1 MIFPILGNNIYANAL
16 FSFTNNCKIVMVEKE
31 KTIEAGAE
39 VVEAPKMPAYRE
51 RLRKRNPDRE
61 FNSDEDWDN
70 AAEEAFA
77 EDEETINVFKD
88 NNKIIDEVI
97 ASDKDLAAIIAD
109 IVANH
114 IPFRAAVAKRF
125 SPEDLVAKEGDDD
138 YEYYQK
144 SYEERVATGREIQRI
159 AQERLKNEDEAYD
172 NIDAF
177 CEKKG
182 YSDEDKKEFIGYIN
196 DFYNS
201 LSMRK
206 ITPEILQTID
216 NARHYEDDMA
226 SAEENG
232 FVAGKNENIAAKR
245 AAEKERAAADGVP
258 APRGAGAPLVD
269 APAKKTNPMFEGIKS
284 RNLV

>member
-1 MIFPILGNNIYANAL
+1 M
-16 FSFTNNCKIVMVEKE
+16 
-31 KTIEAGAE
+31 TIETGAE
-39 VVEAPKMPAYRE
+39 VAEAPKLPAYRE
-51 RLRKRNPDRE
+51 RLKKRYADRE
-61 FNSDEDWDN
+61 FNTDEDWDN
-70 AAEEAFA
+70 AAEEAYA
-77 EDEETINVFKD
+77 EDEETLNVFKD
-88 NNKIIDEVI
+88 NNKVIDEII

-144 SYEERVATGREIQRI
+144 SYEERVATGREIQKI

-177 CEKKG
+177 CEQKG
-182 YSDEDKKEFIGYIN
+182 YSDEDKKEFIGFIN
-196 DFYNS
+196 EFYNS

-206 ITPEILQTID
+206 ITPEILQTLD

-245 AAEKERAAADGVP
+245 AANNSRAAADGVP
-258 APRGAGAPLVD
+258 VPQGGGAPIVET
-269 APAKKTNPMFEGIKS
+269 PKKKENPFFSDMK
-284 RNLV
+284 RRDYV

>member
-1 MIFPILGNNIYANAL
+1 
-16 FSFTNNCKIVMVEKE
+16 MVEKE
-31 KTIEAGAE
+31 KTIEAGVE
-39 VVEAPKMPAYRE
+39 VAEAPKLPAYRE
-51 RLRKRNPDRE
+51 RLKKRFADRE

-70 AAEEAFA
+70 AAEEAYA
-77 EDEETINVFKD
+77 EDEESLNVFKD

-144 SYEERVATGREIQRI
+144 SYEERVATGKEIQRI

-182 YSDEDKKEFIGYIN
+182 YTDEDKKEFIGYIN
-196 DFYNS
+196 EFYNS

-206 ITPEILQTID
+206 ITPDILQTID
-216 NARHYEDDMA
+216 NARHYEEDMA
-226 SAEENG
+226 NAEENG
-232 FVAGKNENIAAKR
+232 FVAGKNENISAKR
-245 AAEKERAAADGVP
+245 AAENNKAKADGVP
-258 APRGAGAPLVD
+258 VPHSAGSPIVE
-269 APAKKTNPMFEGIKS
+269 APARKTNPMFEGIKP
-284 RNLV
+284 RNIV

>member
-1 MIFPILGNNIYANAL
+1 MGNNIYAKSI
-16 FSFTNNCKIVMVEKE
+16 FSFTNNVEIIMVEKE

-39 VVEAPKMPAYRE
+39 VAEAPKMPAYRE
-51 RLRKRNPDRE
+51 RLKKRFADRE

-70 AAEEAFA
+70 AAEEAYA
-77 EDEETINVFKD
+77 EDEESINVFKD

-125 SPEDLVAKEGDDD
+125 SPEDLVAKEGDED
-138 YEYYQK
+138 YDYYQK
-144 SYEERVATGREIQRI
+144 SYEERVATGKEIQRI

-177 CEKKG
+177 CEQKG
-182 YSDEDKKEFIGYIN
+182 YSDEDKKEFIGFIN
-196 DFYNS
+196 EFYNS

-206 ITPEILQTID
+206 ITPEVLQTLD
-216 NARHYEDDMA
+216 NARHYEEDMA
-226 SAEENG
+226 SAEESG

-245 AAEKERAAADGVP
+245 ANEKSKAMADGVP
-258 APRGAGAPLVD
+258 VPQGGGAPVVE
-269 APAKKTNPMFEGIKS
+269 APKKAENPMFSDIKK
-284 RNLV
+284 RNYV

>member
-1 MIFPILGNNIYANAL
+1 MQKVYFRSQIIENFI
-16 FSFTNNCKIVMVEKE
+16 MVETE

-39 VVEAPKMPAYRE
+39 VMEAPKMPAWK
-51 RLRKRNPDRE
+51 KRIKGRYADRE

-77 EDEETINVFKD
+77 EDEESIKVFTD

-97 ASDKDLAAIIAD
+97 ASDKDLSAILAD
-109 IVANH
+109 IIANH

-125 SPEDLVAKEGDDD
+125 SPEDLVAKEGDED
-138 YEYYQK
+138 YDYYQK

-177 CEKKG
+177 CEQKG
-182 YSDEDKKEFIGYIN
+182 YSDEEKKEFIGFIN
-196 DFYNS
+196 EFYNS

-216 NARHYEDDMA
+216 NARHYEEDMA
-226 SAEENG
+226 SAEETG
-232 FVAGKNENIAAKR
+232 FVAGKNENIAATR
-245 AAEKERAAADGVP
+245 ASEKAKANASGVP
-258 APRGAGAPLVD
+258 TPMSSGAPVKD
-269 APAKKTNPMFEGIKS
+269 APEKKENPFFAGMKN
-284 RNLV
+284 RNIV

>member
-1 MIFPILGNNIYANAL
+1 
-16 FSFTNNCKIVMVEKE
+16 MVENE

-51 RLRKRNPDRE
+51 RLKKRFADRE

-77 EDEETINVFKD
+77 EDEESINVFKD

-125 SPEDLVAKEGDDD
+125 APEDLIAKEGDED
-138 YEYYQK
+138 YDYYQK
-144 SYEERVATGREIQRI
+144 SYEERVATGKEIQRI

-182 YSDEDKKEFIGYIN
+182 YSDEDKKEFIKFIN
-196 DFYNS
+196 EFYNS

-216 NARHYEDDMA
+216 NARHYEEDMA

-232 FVAGKNENIAAKR
+232 FVAGKNENISATR
-245 AAEKERAAADGVP
+245 AAEKNKAAADGVP
-258 APRGAGAPLVD
+258 VPQGGGAPVAE
-269 APAKKTNPMFEGIKS
+269 APEKKANPMFADLKK
-284 RNLV
+284 RNYV

>member
-1 MIFPILGNNIYANAL
+1 MGINFYAINI
-16 FSFTNNCKIVMVEKE
+16 FSFTNNELIVMVEKE
-31 KTIEAGAE
+31 KTIETGVE
-39 VVEAPKMPAYRE
+39 VTEEPKMPAYRE
-51 RLRKRNPDRE
+51 RLKKRFTDRE

-77 EDEETINVFKD
+77 EDEESINVFKD
-88 NNKIIDEVI
+88 NNKIIDEII

-125 SPEDLVAKEGDDD
+125 DPEDLIAKEGDDD

-144 SYEERVATGREIQRI
+144 SYEERVANGKEIQNI

-182 YSDEDKKEFIGYIN
+182 YSDEDKKEFIGFIN
-196 DFYNS
+196 EFYNS

-206 ITPEILQTID
+206 ITPEILQTLD

-226 SAEENG
+226 SAEEEG

-245 AAEKERAAADGVP
+245 ISEKRAAAGDGVP
-258 APRGAGAPLVD
+258 TPSSTGAPVVQ
-269 APAKKTNPMFEGIKS
+269 APEKKVNPMFSDIKK
-284 RNLV
+284 RNYV

>member
-1 MIFPILGNNIYANAL
+1 
-16 FSFTNNCKIVMVEKE
+16 MVEKE
-31 KTIEAGAE
+31 KTIETGVE
-39 VVEAPKMPAYRE
+39 VEETPKLPAYRE
-51 RLRKRNPDRE
+51 RIKKRYADRE
-61 FNSDEDWDN
+61 FSSDEDWDN

-125 SPEDLVAKEGDDD
+125 SPEDLVAKEGDED

-144 SYEERVATGREIQRI
+144 SYEERVATGKEIQRI

-172 NIDAF
+172 NIDKF
-177 CEKKG
+177 CEEKG
-182 YSDEDKKEFIGYIN
+182 YSDEDKKEFIKFIN
-196 DFYNS
+196 EFYNS

-206 ITPEILQTID
+206 ITPEVLKTLD

-245 AAEKERAAADGVP
+245 AAEKSKTVADGVP
-258 APRGAGAPLVD
+258 VPQGGGAPVTE
-269 APAKKTNPMFEGIKS
+269 APAKKVNPMFAGIKQ

>member
-1 MIFPILGNNIYANAL
+1 MGNNNYANSI
-16 FSFTNNCKIVMVEKE
+16 FSFTNNVEIIMVENE
-31 KTIEAGAE
+31 KTIEAGVE
-39 VVEAPKMPAYRE
+39 VVESPKMPAYRE
-51 RLRKRNPDRE
+51 RLKKRFADRE

-77 EDEETINVFKD
+77 EDEESINVFKD

-125 SPEDLVAKEGDDD
+125 SPEDLVAKEGDED
-138 YEYYQK
+138 YDYYQK
-144 SYEERVATGREIQRI
+144 SYEERVATGKEIQRI

-182 YSDEDKKEFIGYIN
+182 YSDDDKKEFIKFIN
-196 DFYNS
+196 EFYNS

-206 ITPEILQTID
+206 ITPEILQTLD

-226 SAEENG
+226 SAEESG

-245 AAEKERAAADGVP
+245 ASEKNKAAADGVP
-258 APRGAGAPLVD
+258 VPQGGGAPVVE
-269 APAKKTNPMFEGIKS
+269 APAKKVNPMFEGIKK
-284 RNLV
+284 RDLV

>member
-1 MIFPILGNNIYANAL
+1 
-16 FSFTNNCKIVMVEKE
+16 MVEKE
-31 KTIEAGAE
+31 KTIEAGVE
-39 VVEAPKMPAYRE
+39 VVEEPKMPAYRE
-51 RLRKRNPDRE
+51 RLKKRFADRE

-77 EDEETINVFKD
+77 EDEESITVFKD

-125 SPEDLVAKEGDDD
+125 SPEDLIAKEGDED
-138 YEYYQK
+138 YDYYQK
-144 SYEERVATGREIQRI
+144 SYEERVATGKEIQRI

-182 YSDEDKKEFIGYIN
+182 YDDEAKKEFIGYIN

-216 NARHYEDDMA
+216 NARHYEEDMEA
-226 SAEENG
+226 AEESG
-232 FVAGKNENIAAKR
+232 FVAGKNEKIAATR
-245 AAEKERAAADGVP
+245 ASEKKNASADGVP
-258 APRGAGAPLVD
+258 VPQGGGAPMIE
-269 APAKKTNPMFEGIKS
+269 PKKKDVNPMFADIKK
-284 RNLV
+284 RNYV

>member
-1 MIFPILGNNIYANAL
+1 MD
-16 FSFTNNCKIVMVEKE
+16 EKE
-31 KTIEAGAE
+31 KTIEAGTE
-39 VVEAPKMPAYRE
+39 VAEAPKLPAYRE
-51 RLRKRNPDRE
+51 RLKKRYADRE

-70 AAEEAFA
+70 AAEEAYA
-77 EDEETINVFKD
+77 EDEESIKVFQD

-109 IVANH
+109 IIANH

-125 SPEDLVAKEGDDD
+125 SPEDLVAKEGDED
-138 YEYYQK
+138 YDYYQK
-144 SYEERVATGREIQRI
+144 SYEERVATGREIQKI

-182 YSDEDKKEFIGYIN
+182 YSDEEKKEFIGFIN
-196 DFYNS
+196 EFYNS

-232 FVAGKNENIAAKR
+232 FVAGKNENIAATR
-245 AAEKERAAADGVP
+245 AAENSKAAADGVP
-258 APRGAGAPLVD
+258 VPQSAGAPMVD
-269 APAKKTNPMFEGIKS
+269 APEKKKNPIFEGMKK
-284 RNLV
+284 RDYV

>member
-1 MIFPILGNNIYANAL
+1 
-16 FSFTNNCKIVMVEKE
+16 MVENE
-31 KTIEAGAE
+31 KTIDAGAE
-39 VVEAPKMPAYRE
+39 VVETPKMPAYRE
-51 RLRKRNPDRE
+51 RLKKRFADRE

-77 EDEETINVFKD
+77 EDEESINVFKD

-125 SPEDLVAKEGDDD
+125 SPEDLVAKEGDED
-138 YEYYQK
+138 YDYYQK
-144 SYEERVATGREIQRI
+144 SYEERVATGKEIQRI

-177 CEKKG
+177 CEDKG
-182 YSDEDKKEFIGYIN
+182 YSDEDKKEFIKFIN
-196 DFYNS
+196 EFYNS

-206 ITPEILQTID
+206 ITPEILKTID

-245 AAEKERAAADGVP
+245 AEEKSKAAADGVP
-258 APRGAGAPLVD
+258 VPQGGGAPVVE
-269 APAKKTNPMFEGIKS
+269 APVKKVNPMFEGIRK
-284 RNLV
+284 RDLV

>member
-1 MIFPILGNNIYANAL
+1 MN
-16 FSFTNNCKIVMVEKE
+16 EKE
-31 KTIEAGAE
+31 MTIETGAE
-39 VVEAPKMPAYRE
+39 VAEAPKLPAYRE
-51 RLRKRNPDRE
+51 RLKKRFADRE

-70 AAEEAFA
+70 AAEEAYA
-77 EDEETINVFKD
+77 EDEETLNVFKD
-88 NNKIIDEVI
+88 NNKVIDEII

-144 SYEERVATGREIQRI
+144 SYEERVATGKEIQRI

-177 CEKKG
+177 CEQKG
-182 YSDEDKKEFIGYIN
+182 YGEDAKKEFISFIN

-206 ITPEILQTID
+206 ITPEILQTLD

-226 SAEENG
+226 SAEESG

-245 AAEKERAAADGVP
+245 ASDKSVAAADGVP
-258 APRGAGAPLVD
+258 VPSGAGAPVTD
-269 APAKKTNPMFEGIKS
+269 APQKKENPFLADVVNK
-284 RNLV
+284 RKFV

>member
-1 MIFPILGNNIYANAL
+1 MTI
-16 FSFTNNCKIVMVEKE
+16 IVMDEKE

-39 VVEAPKMPAYRE
+39 VAEAPKMPAYRE
-51 RLRKRNPDRE
+51 RIKKRYADRE

-70 AAEEAFA
+70 AVEEAFA
-77 EDEETINVFKD
+77 EDEASINVFKD
-88 NNKIIDEVI
+88 NNKLIDEVI

-109 IVANH
+109 IVANR
-114 IPFRAAVAKRF
+114 IPFRAAIAKRF
-125 SPEDLVAKEGDDD
+125 SPEDLIAKEGDED
-138 YEYYQK
+138 YDYYQK
-144 SYEERVATGREIQRI
+144 SYEERVATGKEIQRI

-182 YSDEDKKEFIGYIN
+182 YSDEDKKEFIGFIN
-196 DFYNS
+196 EFYNS

-216 NARHYEDDMA
+216 NARHYEEDMA
-226 SAEENG
+226 SAEETG

-245 AAEKERAAADGVP
+245 AADKNKAVADGVP
-258 APRGAGAPLVD
+258 VPSGAGAPVVE
-269 APAKKTNPMFEGIKS
+269 AQQKKVNPMFEGIKD

>member
-1 MIFPILGNNIYANAL
+1 
-16 FSFTNNCKIVMVEKE
+16 MVEKE
-31 KTIEAGAE
+31 KTIEAGVE
-39 VVEAPKMPAYRE
+39 VVEEPKMPAYRE
-51 RLRKRNPDRE
+51 RLKKRYADRE

-77 EDEETINVFKD
+77 EDEESINVFKD

-97 ASDKDLAAIIAD
+97 ASDKDLADIIAD

-125 SPEDLVAKEGDDD
+125 SPEDLVPKKGDED
-138 YEYYQK
+138 YDYYQK
-144 SYEERVATGREIQRI
+144 SYEERIATGKEIQRI

-182 YSDEDKKEFIGYIN
+182 YSDEDKKEFIQFIN
-196 DFYNS
+196 EFYNS

-206 ITPEILQTID
+206 ITPETLQTLD

-226 SAEENG
+226 TAEENG

-245 AAEKERAAADGVP
+245 AEDNAKASADGVP
-258 APRGAGAPLVD
+258 VPQGAGAPVTQ
-269 APAKKTNPMFEGIKS
+269 APEKKVNPMFAGIKQ

>member
-1 MIFPILGNNIYANAL
+1 
-16 FSFTNNCKIVMVEKE
+16 MVEEE
-31 KTIEAGAE
+31 KTIEAE
-39 VVEAPKMPAYRE
+39 VQAVEEPKLPAYRE
-51 RLRKRNPDRE
+51 RLKKRFADRE

-70 AAEEAFA
+70 AAEEAYA
-77 EDEETINVFKD
+77 EDEESINVFKD

-125 SPEDLVAKEGDDD
+125 SPEDLIAKEGDED

-144 SYEERVATGREIQRI
+144 R
-159 AQERLKNEDEAYD
+159 YD

-182 YSDEDKKEFIGYIN
+182 YSDEDKKEFIGFIN
-196 DFYNS
+196 EFYNS

-206 ITPEILQTID
+206 ITPEILQTLD

-226 SAEENG
+226 SAEESG

-245 AAEKERAAADGVP
+245 AEEKSKAVADGVP
-258 APRGAGAPLVD
+258 VPQGSGASIVE
-269 APAKKTNPMFEGIKS
+269 APAKKENPMFKDIKK
-284 RNLV
+284 RNWV

>member
-1 MIFPILGNNIYANAL
+1 MGNNIYANII
-16 FSFTNNCKIVMVEKE
+16 FSFTNNFEIIMVETE

-39 VVEAPKMPAYRE
+39 VTEAPKLPAYRE
-51 RLRKRNPDRE
+51 RLKKRNPERE

-77 EDEETINVFKD
+77 EDEETIKVFRD
-88 NNKIIDEVI
+88 NNKIIDEVM
-97 ASDKDLAAIIAD
+97 ASDKDLAAVIAD
-109 IVANH
+109 IIANH

-125 SPEDLVAKEGDDD
+125 SPEDLVAKEGDED
-138 YEYYQK
+138 YDYYQK

-182 YSDEDKKEFIGYIN
+182 YSDEDKKEFIGFIN
-196 DFYNS
+196 EFYNS

-232 FVAGKNENIAAKR
+232 FVAGKNENIAATR
-245 AAEKERAAADGVP
+245 AAEKSKAAADGVP
-258 APRGAGAPLVD
+258 VPRSSGAPMVD
-269 APAKKTNPMFEGIKS
+269 APEKKTNPIFDGMKK
-284 RNLV
+284 RDYV

>member
-1 MIFPILGNNIYANAL
+1 
-16 FSFTNNCKIVMVEKE
+16 MVEKE

-39 VVEAPKMPAYRE
+39 VAEAPKLPAYRE
-51 RLRKRNPDRE
+51 RLKKRFADRE

-70 AAEEAFA
+70 AAEEAYA
-77 EDEETINVFKD
+77 EDEESLNVFKD

-144 SYEERVATGREIQRI
+144 SYEERVATGKEIQRI

-182 YSDEDKKEFIGYIN
+182 YTDEDKKEFIGYIN
-196 DFYNS
+196 EFYNS

-206 ITPEILQTID
+206 ITPDILQTID
-216 NARHYEDDMA
+216 NARHYEEDMA
-226 SAEENG
+226 NAEENG
-232 FVAGKNENIAAKR
+232 FVAGKNENISAKR
-245 AAEKERAAADGVP
+245 VADNSKAKADGVP
-258 APRGAGAPLVD
+258 VPHSAGSPIVE
-269 APAKKTNPMFEGIKS
+269 APARKTNPMFDGIKP

>member
-1 MIFPILGNNIYANAL
+1 MQILYFRSQNNVEI
-16 FSFTNNCKIVMVEKE
+16 IMVENE
-31 KTIEAGAE
+31 KTIEAGVE
-39 VVEAPKMPAYRE
+39 VVETPKMPAYRE
-51 RLRKRNPDRE
+51 RLKKRFADRE

-77 EDEETINVFKD
+77 EDEESINVFKD

-125 SPEDLVAKEGDDD
+125 SPEDLVAKEGDED
-138 YEYYQK
+138 YDYYQK
-144 SYEERVATGREIQRI
+144 SYEERVATGKEIQRI

-182 YSDEDKKEFIGYIN
+182 YSDDDKKEFIKFIN
-196 DFYNS
+196 EFYNS

-216 NARHYEDDMA
+216 NARHYEEDMA
-226 SAEENG
+226 SAEESG
-232 FVAGKNENIAAKR
+232 FVAGKNENIAATR
-245 AAEKERAAADGVP
+245 AADKSKAKADGVP
-258 APRGAGAPLVD
+258 VPQGGGAPVVE
-269 APAKKTNPMFEGIKS
+269 APARKINPMFEGIKK
-284 RNLV
+284 RDLV

>member
-1 MIFPILGNNIYANAL
+1 
-16 FSFTNNCKIVMVEKE
+16 MVEKE
-31 KTIEAGAE
+31 KTIDA
-39 VVEAPKMPAYRE
+39 VVVAAEAPQMPAYRE
-51 RLRKRNPDRE
+51 RLKKRFADRE

-77 EDEETINVFKD
+77 EDEESINVFKD
-88 NNKIIDEVI
+88 NNKIIDEI
-97 ASDKDLAAIIAD
+97 LASDKDLAAIIAD

-125 SPEDLVAKEGDDD
+125 SPEDLVAKKGDED
-138 YEYYQK
+138 YDYYQK
-144 SYEERVATGREIQRI
+144 SYEERVQTGREIQRI
-159 AQERLKNEDEAYD
+159 AQEKLKNEDEAYD

-177 CEKKG
+177 CEENG
-182 YSDEDKKEFIGYIN
+182 YSDEEKREFIGFIN

-206 ITPEILQTID
+206 ITPEILQTLD
-216 NARHYEDDMA
+216 NARHYEEDME

-232 FVAGKNENIAAKR
+232 FVAGKNENISSKR
-245 AAEKERAAADGVP
+245 ASEKNRASADGVP
-258 APRGAGAPLVD
+258 VPQGGGAPVVE
-269 APAKKTNPMFEGIKS
+269 APAKKPNPMFQGIKE

>member
-1 MIFPILGNNIYANAL
+1 
-16 FSFTNNCKIVMVEKE
+16 MVEKE
-31 KTIEAGAE
+31 KTIEAVAEGA
-39 VVEAPKMPAYRE
+39 EAPKLPAYRE
-51 RLRKRNPDRE
+51 RLRKRYADRE

-70 AAEEAFA
+70 AAEEAYA
-77 EDEETINVFKD
+77 EDEESINVFKD

-125 SPEDLVAKEGDDD
+125 SPEDLVAKEGDED
-138 YEYYQK
+138 YDYYQK
-144 SYEERVATGREIQRI
+144 SYEERVATGREIQRV
-159 AQERLKNEDEAYD
+159 AQERLKNEDEAYA

-177 CEKKG
+177 CDKKG
-182 YSDEDKKEFIGYIN
+182 YSEEDKREFIKYIN
-196 DFYNS
+196 EFYNS

-206 ITPEILQTID
+206 ITPDILQTID
-216 NARHYEDDMA
+216 NARHYEEDMA

-245 AAEKERAAADGVP
+245 MTTKDKAAADGVP
-258 APRGAGAPLVD
+258 VPQGAGAPVVD
-269 APAKKTNPMFEGIKS
+269 APEKKTNSFFDGMK
-284 RNLV
+284 RRDYV

>member
-1 MIFPILGNNIYANAL
+1 MQLVYFRSQINKIF
-16 FSFTNNCKIVMVEKE
+16 VMVEKE
-31 KTIEAGAE
+31 KTIEAVAEGA
-39 VVEAPKMPAYRE
+39 EAPKLPAYRE
-51 RLRKRNPDRE
+51 RLRKRYADRE

-70 AAEEAFA
+70 AAEEAYA
-77 EDEETINVFKD
+77 EDEESINVFKD

-125 SPEDLVAKEGDDD
+125 SPEDLVAKEGDED
-138 YEYYQK
+138 YDYYQK
-144 SYEERVATGREIQRI
+144 SYEERVATGREIQRV
-159 AQERLKNEDEAYD
+159 AQERLKNEDEAYA

-177 CEKKG
+177 CDKKG
-182 YSDEDKKEFIGYIN
+182 YSEEDKREFIKYIN
-196 DFYNS
+196 EFYNS

-206 ITPEILQTID
+206 ITPDILQTID
-216 NARHYEDDMA
+216 NARHYEEDMA

-245 AAEKERAAADGVP
+245 MTAKDKAAADGVP
-258 APRGAGAPLVD
+258 VPQGAGAPVVD
-269 APAKKTNPMFEGIKS
+269 APEKKTNSFFDGMK
-284 RNLV
+284 RRDYV

>member
-1 MIFPILGNNIYANAL
+1 
-16 FSFTNNCKIVMVEKE
+16 MVENE
-31 KTIEAGAE
+31 KTIEAGVEA
-39 VVEAPKMPAYRE
+39 VEAPKMPAYRE
-51 RLRKRNPDRE
+51 RLKKRFADRE

-77 EDEETINVFKD
+77 EDEESINVFKD

-125 SPEDLVAKEGDDD
+125 SPEDLIAKEGDED
-138 YEYYQK
+138 YDYYQK
-144 SYEERVATGREIQRI
+144 SYEERVATGKEIQRI

-182 YSDEDKKEFIGYIN
+182 YSDDDKKEFIKFIN
-196 DFYNS
+196 EFYNS

-216 NARHYEDDMA
+216 NARHYEEDMA

-232 FVAGKNENIAAKR
+232 FVAGKNENIAATR
-245 AAEKERAAADGVP
+245 AADKSKSKADGVP
-258 APRGAGAPLVD
+258 VPQGGGAPVVE
-269 APAKKTNPMFEGIKS
+269 APARKINPMFEGIKK
-284 RNLV
+284 RDLV

>member
-1 MIFPILGNNIYANAL
+1 ME
-16 FSFTNNCKIVMVEKE
+16 VKE
-31 KTIEAGAE
+31 KTIEAG
-39 VVEAPKMPAYRE
+39 VEAAETPKLPAYRE
-51 RLRKRNPDRE
+51 RLKKRYADRE

-70 AAEEAFA
+70 AAEEAYA
-77 EDEETINVFKD
+77 EDEESINVFKD
-88 NNKIIDEVI
+88 NNKVIDEVI

-125 SPEDLVAKEGDDD
+125 DPEDLVAKEGDDD

-144 SYEERVATGREIQRI
+144 SYEERVATGKEIQRL

-177 CEKKG
+177 CEEKG
-182 YSDEDKKEFIGYIN
+182 YSDEDKKEFIKFIN
-196 DFYNS
+196 EFYNS

-206 ITPEILQTID
+206 ITPDILKTLD

-226 SAEENG
+226 SAEESG

-245 AAEKERAAADGVP
+245 AEQKSQAAADGVP
-258 APRGAGAPLVD
+258 VPQGGGAPVTE
-269 APAKKTNPMFEGIKS
+269 APAKKVNPMFAGIKQ

>member
-1 MIFPILGNNIYANAL
+1 MGNKTYAKDIL
-16 FSFTNNCKIVMVEKE
+16 SFTNNCKLVMDEKE
-31 KTIEAGAE
+31 MTIETGVEVAE
-39 VVEAPKMPAYRE
+39 TPKMPAYRE
-51 RLRKRNPDRE
+51 RLKKRFADRE
-61 FNSDEDWDN
+61 FSSDEDWDN
-70 AAEEAFA
+70 AAEEAYA
-77 EDEETINVFKD
+77 EDEEALNVFRD
-88 NNKIIDEVI
+88 NNKVIDEII

-144 SYEERVATGREIQRI
+144 SYEERVATGKEIQRI

-177 CEKKG
+177 CKQKG
-182 YSDEDKKEFIGYIN
+182 YGDEAKKEFIGFIN

-206 ITPEILQTID
+206 ITPEILQTLD

-226 SAEENG
+226 SAEESG
-232 FVAGKNENIAAKR
+232 FVAGKNENISAKR
-245 AAEKERAAADGVP
+245 ATAKANAVADGVP
-258 APRGAGAPLVD
+258 VPSGAGAPVVE
-269 APAKKTNPMFEGIKS
+269 APKKKSNPFFDDMKK
-284 RNLV
+284 RDYV

>member
-1 MIFPILGNNIYANAL
+1 MGNNIYANII
-16 FSFTNNCKIVMVEKE
+16 FSFTNNFEIIMVETE

-39 VVEAPKMPAYRE
+39 VTEAPKLPAYRE
-51 RLRKRNPDRE
+51 RLKKRNPERE

-77 EDEETINVFKD
+77 EDEETIKVFRD
-88 NNKIIDEVI
+88 NNKIIDEVM
-97 ASDKDLAAIIAD
+97 ASDKDLAAVIAD
-109 IVANH
+109 IIANH

-125 SPEDLVAKEGDDD
+125 SPEDLVAKEGDED
-138 YEYYQK
+138 YDYYQK

-182 YSDEDKKEFIGYIN
+182 YSDEDKKEFIGFIN
-196 DFYNS
+196 EFYNS

-232 FVAGKNENIAAKR
+232 FVAGKNENIAATR
-245 AAEKERAAADGVP
+245 AAEKSKEAADGVP
-258 APRGAGAPLVD
+258 VPQSSGAPMVD
-269 APAKKTNPMFEGIKS
+269 APEKKKNPIFDGIK
-284 RNLV
+284 RRDYV

>member
-1 MIFPILGNNIYANAL
+1 ME
-16 FSFTNNCKIVMVEKE
+16 VKE
-31 KTIEAGAE
+31 KTIETGVEAA
-39 VVEAPKMPAYRE
+39 EAPKLPAYRE
-51 RLRKRNPDRE
+51 RLKKRYADRE

-70 AAEEAFA
+70 AAEEAYA
-77 EDEETINVFKD
+77 EDEESINVFKD
-88 NNKIIDEVI
+88 NNKVIDEVI

-125 SPEDLVAKEGDDD
+125 DPEDLVAKEGDDD

-144 SYEERVATGREIQRI
+144 SFEERVATGKEIQRI

-182 YSDEDKKEFIGYIN
+182 YSDEDKKEFIQFIN
-196 DFYNS
+196 EFYNS

-206 ITPEILQTID
+206 ITPDILQTLD
-216 NARHYEDDMA
+216 NVRHCEDDMA
-226 SAEENG
+226 TAAENG
-232 FVAGKNENIAAKR
+232 FVAGKNENISAKR
-245 AAEKERAAADGVP
+245 AEQKSQANADGVP
-258 APRGAGAPLVD
+258 VPQGGGAPVTE
-269 APAKKTNPMFEGIKS
+269 APARKVNPMFAGIKQ

>member
-1 MIFPILGNNIYANAL
+1 MGIKSRANNI
-16 FSFTNNCKIVMVEKE
+16 FSFTNNVIFVMDEKE
-31 KTIEAGAE
+31 KSIEAGVE
-39 VVEAPKMPAYRE
+39 VAEAPKMPAYRE
-51 RLRKRNPDRE
+51 RLKKRFADRE

-70 AAEEAFA
+70 AAEEAYA
-77 EDEETINVFKD
+77 EDEESINVFKD

-125 SPEDLVAKEGDDD
+125 SPDDLIAKEGDDD
-138 YEYYQK
+138 YDYYQK
-144 SYEERVATGREIQRI
+144 SYEERVATGKEIQRI

-177 CEKKG
+177 CAQKG
-182 YSDEDKKEFIGYIN
+182 YSDEDKKEFIGFIN

-206 ITPEILQTID
+206 ITNDILQTLD

-245 AAEKERAAADGVP
+245 ATEKSNAAADGVP
-258 APRGAGAPLVD
+258 VPSGAGAPVVD
-269 APAKKTNPMFEGIKS
+269 APAKKENPFFADMKK
-284 RNLV
+284 RDYV

>member
-1 MIFPILGNNIYANAL
+1 MN
-16 FSFTNNCKIVMVEKE
+16 EKE

-39 VVEAPKMPAYRE
+39 VAEAPKLPAYRE
-51 RLRKRNPDRE
+51 RLKKRFADRE

-70 AAEEAFA
+70 AAEEAYA
-77 EDEETINVFKD
+77 EDEESINVFKD
-88 NNKIIDEVI
+88 NNKVIDEVI

-125 SPEDLVAKEGDDD
+125 SPEDLVAKEGDED
-138 YEYYQK
+138 YDYYQK
-144 SYEERVATGREIQRI
+144 SYEERVATGKEIQRI

-177 CEKKG
+177 CEQKG
-182 YSDEDKKEFIGYIN
+182 YGDEEKKEFIGFIN
-196 DFYNS
+196 EFYNS

-206 ITPEILQTID
+206 ITPEVLQTLD

-226 SAEENG
+226 NAEESG

-245 AAEKERAAADGVP
+245 ANEKEKAVADGVP
-258 APRGAGAPLVD
+258 VPHGAGARMTD
-269 APAKKTNPMFEGIKS
+269 APEKKPNAFFDGIKK
-284 RNLV
+284 RNFV

>member
-1 MIFPILGNNIYANAL
+1 MILPILGNNIYAKSI
-16 FSFTNNCKIVMVEKE
+16 FSFTNNVEIIMVEKE
-31 KTIEAGAE
+31 KTIEAGVE
-39 VVEAPKMPAYRE
+39 VSEAPKMPAYRE
-51 RLRKRNPDRE
+51 RLKKRFADRE

-70 AAEEAFA
+70 AAEEAYA
-77 EDEETINVFKD
+77 EDEESINVFKD

-125 SPEDLVAKEGDDD
+125 SPEDLVAKEGDED

-144 SYEERVATGREIQRI
+144 SYEERVATGKEIQRI

-182 YSDEDKKEFIGYIN
+182 YSDEDKKEFIKFIN
-196 DFYNS
+196 EFYNS

-206 ITPEILQTID
+206 ITPEVLQTLD

-245 AAEKERAAADGVP
+245 AAEKSNAAADGVP
-258 APRGAGAPLVD
+258 VPQGGGAPVVE
-269 APAKKTNPMFEGIKS
+269 APAKKVNPMFAGIKQ

>member
-1 MIFPILGNNIYANAL
+1 MD
-16 FSFTNNCKIVMVEKE
+16 EKE
-31 KTIEAGAE
+31 KTIEAGVE
-39 VVEAPKMPAYRE
+39 VADAPKMPAYRE
-51 RLRKRNPDRE
+51 RLKKRFADRE

-70 AAEEAFA
+70 AAEEAYA
-77 EDEETINVFKD
+77 EDEESINVFKD

-125 SPEDLVAKEGDDD
+125 SPEDLIAKEGDED
-138 YEYYQK
+138 YDYYQK
-144 SYEERVATGREIQRI
+144 SYEERVATGKEIQRI

-182 YSDEDKKEFIGYIN
+182 YSDEDKKEFIKFIN
-196 DFYNS
+196 EFYNS

-206 ITPEILQTID
+206 ITPEVLQTLD

-245 AAEKERAAADGVP
+245 IAEKSAANADGVP
-258 APRGAGAPLVD
+258 VPQGGGAPVVE
-269 APAKKTNPMFEGIKS
+269 APPKKVNPMFAGIKQ

>member
-1 MIFPILGNNIYANAL
+1 
-16 FSFTNNCKIVMVEKE
+16 MVENE
-31 KTIEAGAE
+31 KTIEAGVE
-39 VVEAPKMPAYRE
+39 VAEAPKMPAYRE
-51 RLRKRNPDRE
+51 RLKKRFADRE

-77 EDEETINVFKD
+77 EDEESINVFKD

-125 SPEDLVAKEGDDD
+125 SPEDLIAKEGDED

-144 SYEERVATGREIQRI
+144 SFEERVATGKEIQRI

-182 YSDEDKKEFIGYIN
+182 YSDEDKKEFIKFIN
-196 DFYNS
+196 EFYNS

-216 NARHYEDDMA
+216 NARHYEEDMA

-245 AAEKERAAADGVP
+245 VSEKNKAAADGVP
-258 APRGAGAPLVD
+258 VPQGGGAPVVEG
-269 APAKKTNPMFEGIKS
+269 PKKEANPMFADLKK
-284 RNLV
+284 RNYV

>member
-1 MIFPILGNNIYANAL
+1 MGEN
-16 FSFTNNCKIVMVEKE
+16 E
-31 KTIEAGAE
+31 KTIEAGAG
-39 VVEAPKMPAYRE
+39 VEETPKLPAYRE
-51 RLRKRNPDRE
+51 RLKKRFADRE

-70 AAEEAFA
+70 AAEEAYA
-77 EDEETINVFKD
+77 EDEESLNVFKD

-144 SYEERVATGREIQRI
+144 SYEERVATGKEIQRI

-196 DFYNS
+196 EFYNS

-206 ITPEILQTID
+206 ITPDILQTID
-216 NARHYEDDMA
+216 NARHYEADMA

-232 FVAGKNENIAAKR
+232 FIAGKNENIAAKR
-245 AAEKERAAADGVP
+245 ASDNNKATADGVP
-258 APRGAGAPLVD
+258 VPRGAGAPVVE
-269 APAKKTNPMFEGIKS
+269 APTKKVNPMFEGIKP
-284 RNLV
+284 RNIV

>member
-1 MIFPILGNNIYANAL
+1 MGNKSCANIL
-16 FSFTNNCKIVMVEKE
+16 FSYTNNDLIVMNEKE
-31 KTIEAGAE
+31 KTIEAEVEVAE
-39 VVEAPKMPAYRE
+39 TPKLPAYRE
-51 RLRKRNPDRE
+51 RLKKRYADRE

-70 AAEEAFA
+70 AAEEAYA
-77 EDEETINVFKD
+77 EDEESINVFKD

-125 SPEDLVAKEGDDD
+125 SPEDLVAKEGDED
-138 YEYYQK
+138 YDYYQK

-182 YSDEDKKEFIGYIN
+182 YSDEDKKEFIGFIN
-196 DFYNS
+196 EFYNS

-206 ITPEILQTID
+206 ITPEILQTLD

-226 SAEENG
+226 SAEESG

-245 AAEKERAAADGVP
+245 ASDKSKAMADGVP
-258 APRGAGAPLVD
+258 VPQGGGAPIME
-269 APAKKTNPMFEGIKS
+269 APQKKTNPFFEGMKK
-284 RNLV
+284 RDFV

>member
-1 MIFPILGNNIYANAL
+1 MGNNIYAKSI
-16 FSFTNNCKIVMVEKE
+16 FSFTNNVEIIMVEKE

-39 VVEAPKMPAYRE
+39 VAEAPKMPAYRE
-51 RLRKRNPDRE
+51 RLKKRFADRE

-70 AAEEAFA
+70 AAEEAYA
-77 EDEETINVFKD
+77 EDEESINVFKD

-125 SPEDLVAKEGDDD
+125 SPEDLVAKEGDED
-138 YEYYQK
+138 YDYYQK
-144 SYEERVATGREIQRI
+144 SYEERVATSKEIQRI

-182 YSDEDKKEFIGYIN
+182 YSDEDKKEFIKFIN
-196 DFYNS
+196 EFYNS

-206 ITPEILQTID
+206 ITPDVLQTLD
-216 NARHYEDDMA
+216 NARHYEADMA

-232 FVAGKNENIAAKR
+232 FVAGKNENISAKR
-245 AAEKERAAADGVP
+245 AAEKTQAAADGVP
-258 APRGAGAPLVD
+258 VPQGGGAPVVE
-269 APAKKTNPMFEGIKS
+269 APAKKVNPMFAGIKQ